1 MRGSRRFAPP
11 VRRSVIDRRTGVLV
25 CDENPRNFGRRAIS
39 CGEACGMFPCR
50 ACLDRATKR
59 GCHEWSHA
67 SAHGHCAS
75 RRRRDR
81 LAGTVRGVSL
91 FQRHHALLPIRW
103 VGGVLIPLA
112 VWLSRGSII
121 ARNLLVVV
129 SIIGVLFWSYLAL
142 AAMKHSWSIAA
153 MIGLFAAV
161 SAYCLWALMF
171 SKEVRAELDRR
182 AMQ

>member
-1 MRGSRRFAPP
+1 MSGATHLRMVIALLVVGGISSLAPY
-11 VRRSVIDRRTGVLV
+11 V
-25 CDENPRNFGRRAIS
+25 A
-39 CGEACGMFPCR
+39 
-50 ACLDRATKR
+50 
-59 GCHEWSHA
+59 
-67 SAHGHCAS
+67 
-75 RRRRDR
+75 
-81 LAGTVRGVSL
+81 SL
-91 FQRHHALLPIRW
+91 FFKDITPFSPFVW

-129 SIIGVLFWSYLAL
+129 SMIGVLFWSYLAL
-142 AAMKHSWSIAA
+142 AAMKYNWSIAA

>member
-1 MRGSRRFAPP
+1 MSGATHLRMVIALLVVGGISSLAPY
-11 VRRSVIDRRTGVLV
+11 V
-25 CDENPRNFGRRAIS
+25 A
-39 CGEACGMFPCR
+39 
-50 ACLDRATKR
+50 
-59 GCHEWSHA
+59 
-67 SAHGHCAS
+67 
-75 RRRRDR
+75 
-81 LAGTVRGVSL
+81 SL
-91 FQRHHALLPIRW
+91 FFKDITPFSPFVW

-129 SIIGVLFWSYLAL
+129 SMIGVLFWSYLAL
-142 AAMKHSWSIAA
+142 AAMKYDWSIAA